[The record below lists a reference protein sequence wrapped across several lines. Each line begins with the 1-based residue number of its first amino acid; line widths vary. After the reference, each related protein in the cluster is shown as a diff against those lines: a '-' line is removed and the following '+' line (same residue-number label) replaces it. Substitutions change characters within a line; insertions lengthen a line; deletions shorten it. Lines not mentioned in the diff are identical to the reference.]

1 MHVNKKEATIT
12 PPHSPPSLGQ
22 RLIHI
27 TTEAAILL
35 SFGFDQI
42 CPELRQK
49 HLKYVY
55 IPAHFFLALNKFA
68 SNLSRDMYEFVT

>member
-1 MHVNKKEATIT
+1 VVLCSRVVCFEM
-12 PPHSPPSLGQ
+12 
-22 RLIHI
+22 
-27 TTEAAILL
+27 AAILL

-68 SNLSRDMYEFVT
+68 SNLSRDIYEFVT